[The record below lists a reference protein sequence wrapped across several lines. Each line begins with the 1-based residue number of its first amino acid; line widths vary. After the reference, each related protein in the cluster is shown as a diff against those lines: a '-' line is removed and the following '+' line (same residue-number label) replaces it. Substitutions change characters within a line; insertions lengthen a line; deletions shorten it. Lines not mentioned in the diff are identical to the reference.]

1 MVGPARAP
9 VPVAP
14 GGTAGGP
21 AREHTDIR
29 RVHELAVEVLLEHA
43 QRHRQLALL
52 LEQLLAQRV
61 DGLRNFRA
69 EARGLAGARLRA
81 PVTPAVDRLGVAVVS
96 TRFPIAVRKHTL
108 KHLST

>member
-1 MVGPARAP
+1 MEMFGSTSEQTEIRHCF
-9 VPVAP
+9 
-14 GGTAGGP
+14 GTAGGP

-61 DGLRNFRA
+61 DGFCNFRA
-69 EARGLAGARLRA
+69 EACGLAGARPRA
-81 PVTPAVDRLGVAVVS
+81 AIAPAVFGVAVVS
-96 TRFPIAVRKHTL
+96 ARFPIAVV
-108 KHLST
+108 STH